1 MEAIMDTMS
10 RRPSTPTE
18 PPVERLAQDM
28 AAVVH
33 DEVAKVRAD
42 VGGILRRGGTGA
54 LLLGA
59 AGVCGI
65 LALGSAATTILRT
78 ADAVLP
84 RRLAAA
90 SVTTG
95 YLAAGAVLAWQGWM
109 RLRAM
114 ADGGQQVMRDVG
126 GDLTATTEQL
136 AAATATGVR
145 EAARTRTA
153 S

>member
-84 RRLAAA
+84 DA
-90 SVTTG
+90 SRQRPLPQVISPPVPYWPG
-95 YLAAGAVLAWQGWM
+95 RAG
-109 RLRAM
+109 
-114 ADGGQQVMRDVG
+114 
-126 GDLTATTEQL
+126 
-136 AAATATGVR
+136 
-145 EAARTRTA
+145 
-153 S
+153 